1 MRLVLNDYF
10 FRNNTFF
17 GCGYNEINSIAS
29 ILHII
34 GVRCKTVVVESLE
47 LINQQASHIVDF
59 YVDFASE
66 IFKVEGHLPIVGIRN
81 DREVRKLF
89 GLFFNAVEGTDE
101 PVFLFNPVFRGAAVE
116 GMCLEPNGVF
126 YMVEHVN
133 FA

>member
-10 FRNNTFF
+10 FRNNTIV

-101 PVFLFNPVFRGAAVE
+101 PVFLLNSGFWSATVE
-116 GMCLEPNGVF
+116 GMSLEPNGVF
-126 YMVEHVN
+126 HLVKHIN
-133 FA
+133 LA